1 MISVEVTINGQC
13 IFYAEAVRI
22 KGKGR
27 GTRCTYRT
35 SQGQILTHDYDAGFK
50 PLVKQLLDVSKDM
63 IVGR

>member
-1 MISVEVTINGQC
+1 MISIEVKINDTC

-35 SQGQILTHDYDAGFK
+35 MQGQILTHDYDEGFK
-50 PLVKQLLDVSKDM
+50 PLVKRLLDVTKDM
-63 IVGR
+63 IID